1 MTYLNTKIKTEITEA
16 AVKQAGILDKESALV
31 ERRAAWAEAVRIDA
45 LGGKESAAKI
55 ERLNKRINKLLDEVP
70 DSVRS
75 GYRAFN
81 REMSISVN
89 VGGMRTEAHFSGLEK
104 HFHPKSVHKISPYSH
119 AIKGGTPLAKEFEA
133 IEKDAGQLADQRATL
148 EGNVRAALSRVRTV
162 KQLLKEWPEAKAL
175 LPSNLDEAKA
185 QLPAIQRKDLNKMI
199 GLPAKEQPND

>member
-16 AVKQAGILDKESALV
+16 AVKQAGILDKEAALV

-45 LGGKESAAKI
+45 LGGKDAVAKI
-55 ERLNKRINKLLDEVP
+55 DRLAKRFKKLIDELP
-70 DSVRS
+70 ESLRT
-75 GYRAFN
+75 GNAILN
-81 REMSISVN
+81 QEWSISLN
-89 VGGMRTEAHFSGLEK
+89 VGGMRTEAHFSGLSR
-104 HFHPKSVHKISPYSH
+104 HIWDRAVHKISPFSH
-119 AIKGGTPLAKEFEA
+119 TIKAGTPLAKEFES
-133 IEKDAGQLADQRATL
+133 IEKDAGQLAEQRATL

-199 GLPAKEQPND
+199 GLPAEEQQ

>member
-1 MTYLNTKIKTEITEA
+1 MTYLNERIKNEITEA
-16 AVKQAGILDKESALV
+16 AVKQAGILDKEAALV

-45 LGGKESAAKI
+45 LGGKEEAAKI
-55 ERLNKRINKLLDEVP
+55 ERLNKRIKKLLDEVP
-70 DSVRS
+70 GSVRS
-75 GYRAFN
+75 GLAAFN
-81 REMSISVN
+81 RDRSISVN

-104 HFHPKSVHKISPYSH
+104 HFYPKSVYKISPHSH
-119 AIKGGTPLAKEFEA
+119 TIKGGTPLAKEFEA

-199 GLPAKEQPND
+199 GLPAEEQQ